1 MPSAFV
7 GFNLSNFKLYKM
19 QDLLNTGN
27 LVELHEK
34 LNEFAKHHQN
44 KGGQEA
50 HQLIKYELID
60 KHKESARDG
69 SKEGLLRDEGY
80 DLALKHVLSLLH
92 KRFVP

>member
-1 MPSAFV
+1 M
-7 GFNLSNFKLYKM
+7 K
-19 QDLLNTGN
+19 DLLNTEN

-60 KHKESARDG
+60 KHKNRPRDG
-69 SKEGLLRDEGY
+69 SKEGLLRDQGY
-80 DLALKHVLSLLH
+80 DLALKDVLSLLY